1 MPYTTITSDFWGW
14 YQRHNNRVI
23 WKNLS
28 DAGLDL
34 FASGPNN
41 NPQAFLELDNVL
53 PAMDGGFNARW
64 GWNSVFSGG
73 SPYGSSQIIPT
84 RVFTYQQPQLANDPT
99 NTATTNL
106 WLMTNDTTIE
116 GWTDS
121 GTVPTNYLPS
131 SFSATPGAS
140 VQAVTSRGWFYYSN
154 NKTEERKI
162 NPSYITKNTDS
173 LMGIDLPR
181 YPSGTYSLNYT
192 TADSFTQYPSVWPQG
207 YSNFIGQT
215 PVAQSTGYGYI
226 TAPTMT
232 IWDPTGAGSGANIT
246 LSIGP
251 HGEVDGWSLT
261 SAGTG
266 YQEVACSVSAP
277 PSGGVQ
283 AAMVVYIQTNT
294 NAPNAGQVVGAD
306 FAGPMSFV
314 AGRTYAVALQN
325 SLTGH
330 TSDVFTT
337 DIPYSVTASSVFLNA
352 LTSSYD
358 ANALADGT
366 YVPTYMSNSSAGSAF
381 SAGGTQVELV
391 ISVPASAID
400 PQVDTVI
407 LLATS
412 DGGGVGT
419 LYQVATFPLTS
430 FTLASGYYQMYYIDT
445 MPDSYNDIN
454 TSGNT
459 LLEAD
464 LWAYTDI
471 DGTSFGI
478 IENTPPTTGGFL
490 YPTLHQGR
498 MFATDGQTVF
508 YSKSLDEVTTSTGLI
523 TSKWEECWPGDY
535 QLPIAL
541 NNETILGLKSD
552 GTNLHIGTDKS
563 IYTLYGDG
571 PVNFSVPAVAFA
583 QTGILSNDCWSVVY
597 AEGQPSGFV
606 WITQDLKVM
615 FSDFST
621 YKDIGTQI
629 YPALKNVDL
638 NKLASMKLISLTKG
652 PYNLAFLQLWSK
664 TDGYVATDLYPINS
678 YPEFYV
684 WESRLN
690 KWFRWKIASGRGWET
705 GGTAGTAQPL
715 QGIGAAFVY
724 QYPGATSA
732 VDQFGTAIAPGAA
745 YLFMLTCNE
754 ELPTPYYTW
763 IDFLDP
769 SIPNDG
775 PLGGWIPWSVQ
786 TSWQDMDDPQAIK
799 IVNEVEFTSAINYP
813 GATNVT
819 VSLYG
824 ASSEFD
830 FAQFAAGTLAPLKT
844 GLGVIGPIASL
855 RLNKLYCAGV
865 PTAAKY
871 YSVAFSGN
879 TQYGNNHV
887 LSSFSVETYPMARI

>member
-1 MPYTTITSDFWGW
+1 MPYTTQTSDFWGW
-14 YQRHNNRVI
+14 YLRHNNRVI
-23 WKNLS
+23 WKHLF

-41 NPQAFLELDNVL
+41 NSQAFLQLDNVL

-64 GWNSVFSGG
+64 GWNSVFQGG
-73 SPYGSSQIIPT
+73 SPYGINQIIPT

-106 WLMTNDTTIE
+106 WLTTDDATIQ
-116 GWTDS
+116 GWTDN

-131 SFSATPGAS
+131 SFSSTPGAS

-154 NKTEERKI
+154 NKTKERKI

-173 LMGIDLPR
+173 LIGIDLPR
-181 YPSGTYSLNYT
+181 SLGGTYALNYET
-192 TADSFTQYPSVWPQG
+192 TDTFLDYPSVWLNTSNYIG
-207 YSNFIGQT
+207 RTTYSE
-215 PVAQSTGYGYI
+215 SSGYGY
-226 TAPTMT
+226 TTPPSCT
-232 IWDPTGAGSGANIT
+232 ILDPSGTGSGANIT
-246 LSIGP
+246 LGLGAN
-251 HGEVDGWSLT
+251 GEVASYAIISGGANYT
-261 SAGTG
+261 SAT
-266 YQEVACSVSAP
+266 ATITAP
-277 PSGGVQ
+277 PTGGVQ
-283 AAMVVYIQTNT
+283 ASLVLYVQTNSA
-294 NAPNAGQVVGAD
+294 APRYGQVVGAD

-314 AGRTYAVALQN
+314 VGRQYAVALQN

-330 TSDVFTT
+330 TSDVYTT
-337 DIPYSVTASSVFLNA
+337 NLPISPKSSIFLDG
-352 LTSSYD
+352 LTSSYTTEQLISGTD
-358 ANALADGT
+358 VPVYLASPNIT
-366 YVPTYMSNSSAGSAF
+366 AGY
-381 SAGGTQVELV
+381 TQIETI
-391 ISVPASAID
+391 ISIPASGID
-400 PQVDTVI
+400 PQVDTVV

-419 LYQVATFPLTS
+419 LYQVATFPLTA
-430 FTLASGYYQMYYIDT
+430 FTLASGYYQMYYLDT
-445 MPDSYNDIN
+445 LPDSYNDTN
-454 TSGNT
+454 TTGNT

-464 LWAYTDI
+464 LWAYTDT
-471 DGTSFGI
+471 DGTSYGI

-498 MFATDGQTVF
+498 MFATDGRTVF

-535 QLPIAL
+535 QLAIAL

-571 PVNFSVPAVAFA
+571 PTNFSVPAVAFA
-583 QTGILSNDCWSVVY
+583 QTGILSNDCWSAVY

-621 YKDIGTQI
+621 YRDIGTQI

-638 NKLASMKLISLTKG
+638 NKLASMKFTSLTKG

-664 TDGYVATDLYPINS
+664 TDGYVATDTYPINS

-705 GGTAGTAQPL
+705 GGPTGTAQPL

-745 YLFMLTCNE
+745 YLFMLTCNKG
-754 ELPTPYYTW
+754 LGTPYYTW

-775 PLGGWIPWSVQ
+775 PQGGWIPWSVQ
-786 TSWQDMDDPQAIK
+786 TSWQDMGDPQAIK

-824 ASSEFD
+824 ASSEID

-855 RLNKLYCAGV
+855 RSNKLYCAGV